1 MKEKVINFIKN
12 NAYYFAFIL
21 CLGALAGITVA
32 LVVAG
37 NSNSLQ
43 TGGEQIETPSDNPS
57 DNPSETPNEPE
68 ETPTVT
74 VIEFIMP
81 VSGGT
86 VIKDY
91 TQEVVYNQ
99 TLGLYSGHKA
109 IDFGASEGSNVL
121 CVYDGVV
128 ESVVTSKVNGTT
140 VTVDHGNGLKTVYN
154 SIEAREDLLEGMTL
168 QKGDIIGEVGVSN
181 KTESADGAHLH
192 FEVIEDGEKIDPE
205 KYLVTESK

>member
-1 MKEKVINFIKN
+1 MKEKVLNFLKT

-43 TGGEQIETPSDNPS
+43 TGGEQIETPSEGTE
-57 DNPSETPNEPE
+57 NPSETPS

-81 VSGGT
+81 VNGAT

-91 TQEVVYNQ
+91 STSVVYNQ

-109 IDFGASEGSNVL
+109 IDFGAQEGATVV
-121 CVYDGVV
+121 CVYEGVV
-128 ESVVTSKVNGTT
+128 ESITTSKVDGVT
-140 VTVDHGNGLKTVYN
+140 VTVNHGNGLKTVYN
-154 SIEAREDLLEGMTL
+154 SIEVREDLLEGMTL
-168 QKGDIIGEVGVSN
+168 LKGDIIGEVSTSN
-181 KTESADGAHLH
+181 KTESLDGAHLH
-192 FEVIEDGEKIDPE
+192 FEVIENGEKIDPE
-205 KYLVTESK
+205 RYLITESK